1 MIADVRVVG
10 IVRGREIDRPA
21 RFSVEEGE
29 VLLAWLDATP
39 WRLAFDGIDG
49 MASGATSLTLYLRDH
64 DVLEI
69 TGDDTLRPVAL
80 RLTDRACRMPELTRG
95 LRGFGAVRADRKKQG
110 AHDRWFAPLLA
121 ARRAVQEVSD
131 PTRQVALMDGHTLAD
146 EMLRA
151 ISAIAATHAPDDAAE
166 QRALEAAM
174 EDEAAALFA
183 ALRTMAIAGDAVRVG
198 ASDSRFADWRRWV
211 DTVRTMYGEG
221 DEAWAGVSELL

>member
-49 MASGATSLTLYLRDH
+49 MASGASSLTLYLRDH

-69 TGDDTLRPVAL
+69 TGDETLRPVAL

-95 LRGFGAVRADRKKQG
+95 LRGFGAVRADRTKQE

-121 ARRAVQEVSD
+121 ARRAVQEVRD
-131 PTRQVALMDGHTLAD
+131 PTRQVALMDGRTLAD

-151 ISAIAATHAPDDAAE
+151 ISAIAATQAPNDAAE

-174 EDEAAALFA
+174 EDEATALFA

-221 DEAWAGVSELL
+221 DEAWAGIGELL